1 MEPFLISIQ
10 TNMLTIDFDDFKFD
24 IVPTSRSIEED
35 GVPYRDWLT
44 LNVKITDGNFSGSVQ
59 WLTMPAEIKKFQQD
73 LSQAY
78 QSLIAGHFDIDP
90 VQLSGIEPQFL
101 LAIRVANAWG
111 HLFAQYTMKGS
122 PDGPELKGSFGLD
135 QSFLPEWI
143 RDLDELL
150 EFRGH

>member
-1 MEPFLISIQ
+1 
-10 TNMLTIDFDDFKFD
+10 
-24 IVPTSRSIEED
+24 
-35 GVPYRDWLT
+35 
-44 LNVKITDGNFSGSVQ
+44 
-59 WLTMPAEIKKFQQD
+59 MPAEIKKFQQD

-78 QSLIAGHFDIDP
+78 ESLIAGNFDIDP
-90 VQLSGIEPQFL
+90 IQLSGIEPQFL
-101 LAIRVANAWG
+101 LAIGVANAWG
-111 HLFAQYTMKGS
+111 HLFAQYTMKDS